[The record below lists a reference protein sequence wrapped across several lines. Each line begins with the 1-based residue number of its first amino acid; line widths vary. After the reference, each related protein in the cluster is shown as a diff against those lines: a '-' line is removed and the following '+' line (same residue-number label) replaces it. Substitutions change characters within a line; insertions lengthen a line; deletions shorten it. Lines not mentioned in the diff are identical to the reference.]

1 MFQGYRD
8 LAESIT
14 NIMSSRK
21 RLEGHLFVLIAC
33 AALIHGQ
40 PSEAQV
46 PVQHPEGLVHGF
58 LELRTLD
65 GAIVA
70 DGDLIQNVRGDRV
83 SCRLVFHF
91 KDGSTYDDTAIFSQ
105 RGSFRLLS
113 DHLIE
118 KGPAFEH
125 PVDVLVNAVTGEVT
139 VNYEEGGKEKSETA
153 RLQLGSDVANGII
166 PVLLKNMRPDT
177 PEIKF
182 SMVIAT
188 PKPKLVKLGITPQ
201 GEETFSTGNA
211 SHKAMHYV
219 VKAEL
224 GGLTGAFAS
233 LLGKEPPDTHVWIL
247 QGEAPAFI
255 KMEGPLAL
263 GGPVWRMEL
272 MRPVWPDTQANKST
286 EKK

>member
-1 MFQGYRD
+1 M
-8 LAESIT
+8 AERIT
-14 NIMSSRK
+14 NRMSSGK
-21 RLEGHLFVLIAC
+21 RLNLSMFALIAC
-33 AALIHGQ
+33 TAIFHSSR
-40 PSEAQV
+40 PEEAQIL
-46 PVQHPEGLVHGF
+46 VQHPEGLVHGF
-58 LELRTLD
+58 LTLRTIE
-65 GAIVA
+65 GATLA

-83 SCRLVFHF
+83 TSRLMFHF

-125 PVDVLVNAVTGEVT
+125 SMDLLVNGSTGEATVT
-139 VNYEEGGKEKSETA
+139 YTEGGKEKTESEH
-153 RLQLGSDVANGII
+153 LQLPREVANGII
-166 PVLLKNMRPDT
+166 LVLLKNIRPDM
-177 PEIKF
+177 PEIKL

-188 PKPKLVKLGITPQ
+188 PKPKLVRLVITSQ
-201 GEETFSTGNA
+201 GEETFSAGNA
-211 SHKAMHYV
+211 THKAMHYV

-224 GGLTGAFAS
+224 SGISGAFAS
-233 LLGKEPPDTHVWIL
+233 LLGKKPPDTHVWIL

-272 MRPVWPDTQANKST
+272 VSPVWPRETL
-286 EKK
+286 EKKESSGR

>member
-1 MFQGYRD
+1 
-8 LAESIT
+8 
-14 NIMSSRK
+14 MSSGK
-21 RLEGHLFVLIAC
+21 QISLCVFVVIVC
-33 AALIHGQ
+33 AAIFHSSRPEEGQ
-40 PSEAQV
+40 VA
-46 PVQHPEGLVHGF
+46 VQHPEGLVHGF
-58 LELRTLD
+58 LELRTLE
-65 GAIVA
+65 GANLA
-70 DGDLIQNVRGDRV
+70 DGDLIQNIRGDRV
-83 SCRLVFHF
+83 TSRLIFHF

-125 PVDVLVNAVTGEVT
+125 PLDLQVNGSTGESTVT
-139 VNYEEGGKEKSETA
+139 YTEGGKEKTETE
-153 RLQLGSDVANGII
+153 RLQLQPNVANGIV
-166 PVLLKNMRPDT
+166 PVLLKNVRPDT
-177 PEIKF
+177 PEIKL
-182 SMVIAT
+182 SMVVAT
-188 PKPKLVKLGITPQ
+188 PKPKLVRLGITPQ
-201 GEETFSTGNA
+201 GEETFSTG
-211 SHKAMHYV
+211 SGTHKAMHYA

-272 MRPVWPDTQANKST
+272 VSPVWPRESREQK

>member
-1 MFQGYRD
+1 MRYGR
-8 LAESIT
+8 
-14 NIMSSRK
+14 
-21 RLEGHLFVLIAC
+21 RLSLCGFALIVC
-33 AALIHGQ
+33 AAIFCY
-40 PSEAQV
+40 SRAAEAQV

-58 LELRTLD
+58 LELRTLE
-65 GAIVA
+65 GATVA

-83 SCRLVFHF
+83 TSRLILHF
-91 KDGSTYDDTAIFSQ
+91 KDGSTYDDTVIFSQ
-105 RGSFRLLS
+105 RGYFRLLS

-125 PVDVLVNAVTGEVT
+125 PVDVLINGSTGEATVT
-139 VNYEEGGKEKSETA
+139 YTEGGKEKTETE
-153 RLQLGSDVANGII
+153 RLQLGSEVANGII
-166 PVLLKNMRPDT
+166 LVLLKNIRPDT

-182 SMVIAT
+182 SMVVAT
-188 PKPKLVKLGITPQ
+188 PKPKLVKLAITPR
-201 GEETFSTGNA
+201 GEETFSAGNA
-211 SHKAMHYV
+211 THKAMHYV

-272 MRPVWPDTQANKST
+272 MRPVWPEDATKDGK

>member
-1 MFQGYRD
+1 M
-8 LAESIT
+8 AESIST
-14 NIMSSRK
+14 IVSSGK
-21 RLEGHLFVLIAC
+21 WIVLRVCALVAC
-33 AALIHGQ
+33 AAIFHTGQ
-40 PSEAQV
+40 PAEAQV

-58 LELRTLD
+58 LELRTLE
-65 GAIVA
+65 GAILA

-83 SCRLVFHF
+83 TTRLIFHF

-125 PVDVLVNAVTGEVT
+125 PMDVLVNGPTGEVT
-139 VNYEEGGKEKSETA
+139 VTYTEGGKEKAETE
-153 RLQLGSDVANGII
+153 RLRLPSDIANGIV
-166 PVLLKNMRPDT
+166 PVLLKNIRPGT
-177 PEIKF
+177 PEIKL
-182 SMVIAT
+182 SMVVAT

-201 GEETFSTGNA
+201 GEETFSTGSA
-211 SHKAMHYV
+211 THKAMHYV

-247 QGEAPAFI
+247 EGEAPAFI

-272 MRPVWPDTQANKST
+272 VSPTWPRTQENKPA

>member
-1 MFQGYRD
+1 MAQCI
-8 LAESIT
+8 ST
-14 NIMSSRK
+14 VVSSGK
-21 RLEGHLFVLIAC
+21 WIVLSVCALVAC
-33 AALIHGQ
+33 AAIFHAGS
-40 PSEAQV
+40 PAEAQV

-58 LELRTLD
+58 LELRTLEGAILAD
-65 GAIVA
+65 GA
-70 DGDLIQNVRGDRV
+70 LIQNVRGDRV
-83 SCRLVFHF
+83 TTRLIFHF

-125 PVDVLVNAVTGEVT
+125 PMDVMVNGLTGEITVT
-139 VNYEEGGKEKSETA
+139 YTEGGKEKTETE
-153 RLQLGSDVANGII
+153 RLRLPSDVANGIV
-166 PVLLKNMRPDT
+166 PVLLKNIRPDT
-177 PEIKF
+177 PEIKL
-182 SMVIAT
+182 SMVVAT

-201 GEETFSTGNA
+201 GEETFSTGSA
-211 SHKAMHYV
+211 THKAMHYV

-247 QGEAPAFI
+247 DGEAPAFV

-272 MRPVWPDTQANKST
+272 VAPTWPRTQENKPA

>member
-1 MFQGYRD
+1 M
-8 LAESIT
+8 T
-14 NIMSSRK
+14 SRK
-21 RLEGHLFVLIAC
+21 RLDGCVLVLVIAC
-33 AALIHGQ
+33 AALFYSR
-40 PSEAQV
+40 PAAAQV

-58 LELRTLD
+58 LELRTLE
-65 GAIVA
+65 GAVVA

-83 SCRLVFHF
+83 TSRLILHF
-91 KDGSTYDDTAIFSQ
+91 KDGSVYDDTAIFSQ

-125 PVDVLVNAVTGEVT
+125 PVDVLVNGSTGEVT
-139 VNYEEGGKEKSETA
+139 VNYTEGNKEKTETE
-153 RLQLGSDVANGII
+153 RLQLGSEVANGII
-166 PVLLKNMRPDT
+166 LVLLKNIRPNT
-177 PEIKF
+177 GEIKF
-182 SMVIAT
+182 SMVVAT

-211 SHKAMHYV
+211 THKAVHYV

-224 GGLTGAFAS
+224 GGLKGAFAS

-272 MRPVWPDTQANKST
+272 MRPVWPTEAAKDGK

>member
-1 MFQGYRD
+1 MGSGKR
-8 LAESIT
+8 
-14 NIMSSRK
+14 MSLSV
-21 RLEGHLFVLIAC
+21 LVLIAS
-33 AALIHGQ
+33 APIFHVSQ
-40 PSEAQV
+40 PAQEQM

-58 LELRTLD
+58 LELRTLE
-65 GAIVA
+65 GATLA

-83 SCRLVFHF
+83 TSRLIFHF

-105 RGSFRLLS
+105 HGSFRLLS
-113 DHLIE
+113 DRLIE
-118 KGPAFEH
+118 NGPAFQH
-125 PVDVLVNAVTGEVT
+125 PLDMSVNGSTGEVT
-139 VNYEEGGKEKSETA
+139 VNYTEDGKGKTETD
-153 RLQLGSDVANGII
+153 RLQLTPDVANGIV
-166 PVLLKNMRPDT
+166 PVLLKNIRPNT
-177 PEIKF
+177 PEIKL
-182 SMVIAT
+182 SMVVAT

-211 SHKAMHYV
+211 THKAVHYV

-224 GGLTGAFAS
+224 GGLSGAFAS

-247 QGEAPAFI
+247 QGEAPAFV

-272 MRPVWPDTQANKST
+272 VSPAWPREATKESR

>member
-1 MFQGYRD
+1 V
-8 LAESIT
+8 
-14 NIMSSRK
+14 SSGK
-21 RLEGHLFVLIAC
+21 WIVLSVCALVAC
-33 AALIHGQ
+33 AAIFHAGS
-40 PSEAQV
+40 PAEAQV
-46 PVQHPEGLVHGF
+46 PVQHAEGLVHGF
-58 LELRTLD
+58 LELRTLEGAILAD
-65 GAIVA
+65 GA
-70 DGDLIQNVRGDRV
+70 LIQNVRGDRV
-83 SCRLVFHF
+83 TTRLIFHF

-125 PVDVLVNAVTGEVT
+125 PMDVMVNGLTGEITVT
-139 VNYEEGGKEKSETA
+139 YTEGGKEKTETE
-153 RLQLGSDVANGII
+153 RLRLPSDVANGIV
-166 PVLLKNMRPDT
+166 PVLLKNIRPDT
-177 PEIKF
+177 PEIKL
-182 SMVIAT
+182 SMVVAT

-201 GEETFSTGNA
+201 GEETFSAGNA
-211 SHKAMHYV
+211 THKAMHYV

-247 QGEAPAFI
+247 EGEAPAFI

-272 MRPVWPDTQANKST
+272 VSPTWPRTQENKPA

>member
-1 MFQGYRD
+1 
-8 LAESIT
+8 
-14 NIMSSRK
+14 MSSGK
-21 RLEGHLFVLIAC
+21 ISLGVFVLSAC
-33 AALIHGQ
+33 AAIFHSSR
-40 PSEAQV
+40 PERAQV
-46 PVQHPEGLVHGF
+46 AVQHPEGLVHGF
-58 LELRTLD
+58 LELRTLE
-65 GAIVA
+65 GANLA

-83 SCRLVFHF
+83 TSRLIFHF

-118 KGPAFEH
+118 QGAAFEH
-125 PVDVLVNAVTGEVT
+125 PMDLLVNGSTGEATVT
-139 VNYEEGGKEKSETA
+139 YTEGGKEKTETE
-153 RLQLGSDVANGII
+153 RLQLPPDVANGIVL
-166 PVLLKNMRPDT
+166 VLLKNIRPDT
-177 PEIKF
+177 PEIKL
-182 SMVIAT
+182 SMVVAT
-188 PKPKLVKLGITPQ
+188 PKPKLVRLGITPQ
-201 GEETFSTGNA
+201 GEETFSAGNA
-211 SHKAMHYV
+211 THKAMHYV

-224 GGLTGAFAS
+224 GGLSGAFAS

-272 MRPVWPDTQANKST
+272 MSPVWPRDSRDSK